1 MSETGRDTVIM
12 IYMQHLGGG
21 RYTVRGCSPMRHP
34 LWISFVN
41 LSEKQQEMQFKREL
55 CEMEI
60 RK

>member
-1 MSETGRDTVIM
+1 MRM
-12 IYMQHLGGG
+12 
-21 RYTVRGCSPMRHP
+21 RYGYH
-34 LWISFVN
+34 FVN